1 MMRRSFLRLFTLA
14 ESRSMF
20 LDAREIPLPRP
31 TATLPETL
39 QVLAEHPRG
48 DTVLVHAALARL
60 LLLDSTD
67 ADSKAIASFQLPD
80 AVSTP
85 FSAATGS
92 CSAAADA
99 GVEHPFSSSSS
110 SAPHLTLQL
119 MSAHP
124 NDGVVRERCCRCI
137 ANMCQLSPSSSAGR
151 AVEPSSGGS
160 DNNGAGDGRSLAE
173 RLVEQG
179 AVELVL
185 GTLAMSSRL
194 SAKGLVWASQALLNL
209 VCLSSDGARR
219 AARTKGETVIAD
231 VIAGTTHESIVAGSL
246 SGEQC
251 AALDAMLGVLARLL
265 TSEADDNAAGVH
277 YRCEQAAYGTVEAV
291 GAALAW
297 LSASAKREICD
308 SAATWGMRDGSI
320 GGRCGGTLFF
330 PTAAPPL
337 QAAVLAFLPPLHK
350 AWMTLRSISGCSRN
364 LPMVYEALYMPGDG
378 GGLRA
383 AIDAV
388 LLFGV
393 ELEGLSAMGATEE
406 ATLQQDMLFH
416 ALETFAHL
424 SATRKD
430 LGDRAV
436 AEAAALSEATVGPN
450 SRSGEAGEEGGE
462 VEGISA
468 VFPTEAALGVS
479 EILAEGMVSNIAV
492 STLVRL
498 HTAEYRQGNR
508 QKSAAHVYD
517 GAVFDVLAKSLLTLA
532 NLAGQ
537 DVAVASMNT
546 VAPLHAILQDAT
558 NCLSAIRAAHR
569 AFSSHFLAGASQ
581 QELMAVVQQC
591 ALTGQV
597 YAALWGILSTPDGVR
612 AAGELKL
619 CDTVRGL
626 QTMLEALYADA
637 FPDGGRA
644 VAGVSSTEAP
654 REASAAQETSLDGAA
669 ARTTP
674 TTAAAIEILQK
685 LVPFGE
691 KVLQCLRLTSAEA
704 SPTQTEHAR
713 QTSVSGSAADTVNAV
728 HVTVEHLNR

>member
-1 MMRRSFLRLFTLA
+1 
-14 ESRSMF
+14 MF
-20 LDAREIPLPRP
+20 LDARETPLPCP

-39 QVLAEHPRG
+39 QVLAEHPHG
-48 DTVLVHAALARL
+48 DAVLVHAALARL
-60 LLLDSTD
+60 MLLDSTD
-67 ADSKAIASFQLPD
+67 ADSETIASFQPPD
-80 AVSTP
+80 AVSNP
-85 FSAATGS
+85 FPAATGS
-92 CSAAADA
+92 FNAATDA
-99 GVEHPFSSSSS
+99 GVEYPFSSSSS

-137 ANMCQLSPSSSAGR
+137 ANMCQLSSSSSSAGR
-151 AVEPSSGGS
+151 AVEPSSVGS
-160 DNNGAGDGRSLAE
+160 DNNSAGDERSFADE
-173 RLVEQG
+173 LVEQG

-194 SAKGLVWASQALLNL
+194 SAKGLAWAAQALLNL
-209 VCLSSDGARR
+209 VCLSRDGARR
-219 AARTKGETVIAD
+219 TARTKGETVLAD

-246 SGEQC
+246 SVEQC

-291 GAALAW
+291 GAALVW
-297 LSASAKREICD
+297 LSASAKREICGSD
-308 SAATWGMRDGSI
+308 AKWGMRDGSI

-330 PTAAPPL
+330 PTAAPPH

-350 AWMTLRSISGCSRN
+350 AWMTLRSIIGCSRN
-364 LPMVYEALYMPGDG
+364 LPMVYEALHMPGDG
-378 GGLRA
+378 GGLRD

-406 ATLQQDMLFH
+406 ATLQQDMLLY
-416 ALETFAHL
+416 ALETFADL

-436 AEAAALSEATVGPN
+436 AEAAALSEATTEPN
-450 SRSGEAGEEGGE
+450 SQSGEEGGE

-479 EILAEGMVSNIAV
+479 EILAEGVVSNIAV

-498 HTAEYRQGNR
+498 HTAEYRQGSGR
-508 QKSAAHVYD
+508 KSTAHVYD

-537 DVAVASMNT
+537 DIAVASMNT
-546 VAPLHAILQDAT
+546 VAPLHAILQEST
-558 NCLSAIRAAHR
+558 NCLSAIRAVHR
-569 AFSSHFLAGASQ
+569 ASSSQFLSSASQ

-597 YAALWGILSTPDGVR
+597 YAVLWGILSTPDGVR

-619 CDTVRGL
+619 RDAVSGL
-626 QTMLEALYADA
+626 QTILETLYADA
-637 FPDGGRA
+637 FPDDGRA
-644 VAGVSSTEAP
+644 VAGISSTEAP
-654 REASAAQETSLDGAA
+654 REATAAQQTSLAGAA

-674 TTAAAIEILQK
+674 TIAAAIEILQK
-685 LVPFGE
+685 LIPFGE

-713 QTSVSGSAADTVNAV
+713 QTSVSGSAAGTVSAI
-728 HVTVEHLNR
+728 HVTVEHLNT